1 MSKKVYFF
9 PLFILLMIVLLSTD
23 IKKLNKISNS
33 LENFA
38 DVYKLID
45 EHYVETPDVNQLMRV
60 AIDTML
66 SKIDPYTNYFS
77 EAQIAQVQLGV
88 RGGWDG
94 VGIELLDMNGRYFVK
109 EIVENSPAAQKN
121 IKVGDELL
129 AVDGSEIKD
138 KGIEE
143 IQASLKGKAGTK
155 ISIKI
160 NDYISGSELTHELER
175 QAVEKENVPYYG
187 MLDDIT
193 AYIVL
198 TTFSQM
204 ASGNIK
210 KGIEALQKTHQP
222 EQLII
227 DLRDN
232 GGGFLMEAVS
242 ICNLFV
248 DQGKEIVKTRNKI
261 ADWDRSFTT
270 TASPLDK
277 KIPLIV
283 LINGKSA
290 SASEIVAGALQDLDR
305 AVLVG
310 NHSFGKGLVQ
320 NTYDIGY
327 NSKVKLTTAKYYIPS
342 GRCVQA
348 LNYKDGKAIE
358 VADSSRKAFFT
369 KAGRTVYDGKG
380 LEPDIQIQEEKE
392 ILIVKELI
400 KNHRIFNFAN
410 QYRVDHD
417 SIVEAREFQ
426 LNEAE
431 YQAFIND
438 NQSWWLNFETNSEK
452 ELKKLME
459 QSKLDQSYEASK
471 PRFEKILE
479 TLRENKL
486 KDFETHTKA
495 IKKAIE
501 QEIVSRYYYYTGK
514 VEHRLASDTYIL
526 RSIELFSN
534 KASYGRILKSPEK

>member
-1 MSKKVYFF
+1 M
-9 PLFILLMIVLLSTD
+9 
-23 IKKLNKISNS
+23 
-33 LENFA
+33 
-38 DVYKLID
+38 
-45 EHYVETPDVNQLMRV
+45 
-60 AIDTML
+60 
-66 SKIDPYTNYFS
+66 
-77 EAQIAQVQLGV
+77 
-88 RGGWDG
+88 
-94 VGIELLDMNGRYFVK
+94 
-109 EIVENSPAAQKN
+109 
-121 IKVGDELL
+121 
-129 AVDGSEIKD
+129 
-138 KGIEE
+138 
-143 IQASLKGKAGTK
+143 
-155 ISIKI
+155 
-160 NDYISGSELTHELER
+160 
-175 QAVEKENVPYYG
+175 
-187 MLDDIT
+187 
-193 AYIVL
+193 
-198 TTFSQM
+198 
-204 ASGNIK
+204 
-210 KGIEALQKTHQP
+210 
-222 EQLII
+222 
-227 DLRDN
+227 
-232 GGGFLMEAVS
+232 
-242 ICNLFV
+242 
-248 DQGKEIVKTRNKI
+248 
-261 ADWDRSFTT
+261 
-270 TASPLDK
+270 
-277 KIPLIV
+277 
-283 LINGKSA
+283 
-290 SASEIVAGALQDLDR
+290 
-305 AVLVG
+305 G

-410 QYRVDHD
+410 QFRVDHD

-426 LNEAE
+426 LSEAE
-431 YQAFIND
+431 YQAFVNS
-438 NQSWWLNFETNSEK
+438 NQSWWSNFETKSEK

-471 PRFEKILE
+471 PRFDKILE

-534 KASYGRILKSPEK
+534 KESYDRILKSPEK